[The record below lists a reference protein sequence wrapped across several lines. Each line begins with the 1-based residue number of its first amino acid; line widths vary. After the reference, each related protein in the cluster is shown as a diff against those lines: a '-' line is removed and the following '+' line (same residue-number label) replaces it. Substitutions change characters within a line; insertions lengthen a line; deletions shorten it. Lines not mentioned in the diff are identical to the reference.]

1 MIINKMT
8 IMNKNELRSTIMD
21 AIGEEVDAWLAE
33 EKDITDPIHYERQ
46 ALSRTLK
53 MGRAL
58 VEMGQGQIS
67 ADRNKKNEF

>member
-33 EKDITDPIHYERQ
+33 EKDITDSDS
-46 ALSRTLK
+46 L
-53 MGRAL
+53 
-58 VEMGQGQIS
+58 
-67 ADRNKKNEF
+67 